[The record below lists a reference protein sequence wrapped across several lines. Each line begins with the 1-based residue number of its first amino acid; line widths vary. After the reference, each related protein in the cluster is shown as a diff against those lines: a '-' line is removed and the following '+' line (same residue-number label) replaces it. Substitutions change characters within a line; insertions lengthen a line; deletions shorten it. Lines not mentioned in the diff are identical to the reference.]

1 VVKELVNHNANIEA
15 KNEYGE
21 IPLLCGIFL
30 KNYTRT
36 LKIIIFILELNN
48 SNRNYLKLKN

>member
-1 VVKELVNHNANIEA
+1 MVKELVNHNANIEA

-48 SNRNYLKLKN
+48 CILT